1 MTHEHSTDN
10 NGPDMPSMLDIIFIL
25 LIFFIIT
32 ASFIQENGVEINS
45 LPSPRTEQSENDTS
59 ITISVKDMGKYYING
74 HYVEKTWLTAIIK
87 QAFTEKP
94 DIALIINAAPEA
106 NMGDVIAVYDT
117 GRIAGLGIHQI
128 FSTIK
133 RP

>member
-1 MTHEHSTDN
+1 MTRKHSTEHN
-10 NGPDMPSMLDIIFIL
+10 EPDMTPMLDIVFIL

-45 LPSPRTEQSENDTS
+45 LPSPRTQQTESDNS
-59 ITISVKDMGKYYING
+59 ITVAVKETGNYYIG
-74 HYVEKTWLTAIIK
+74 GRYVEKTSLIAIMK

-117 GRIAGLGIHQI
+117 ARIAGLGIHQI